1 MKKKEFQKE
10 AAYRLLSAMTGIY
23 QRCHMLPDYSATVK
37 YGTLLVL
44 VKEQGNRIKI
54 KLTGSGRITYQLTDM
69 LGNTGDEYLYY
80 DYSSGDDHSSVI
92 QKLETD
98 FGRLIEDFI
107 LCGSLHDFTDMEF
120 SYKSDITLA
129 LCEYE
134 AYRDVL

>member
-10 AAYRLLSAMTGIY
+10 AAYRLLSAMTDIY

-44 VKEQGNRIKI
+44 VKEQGSRIKI

-69 LGNTGDEYLYY
+69 LGNAGDEYLYY
-80 DYSSGDDHSSVI
+80 EYSSGDDHAAVT
-92 QKLETD
+92 QKFGTD
-98 FGRLIEDFI
+98 FGRLIEDFV
-107 LCGSLHDFTDMEF
+107 LCGSLHDFTHMEF
-120 SYKSDITLA
+120 TYTSDISQA

-134 AYRDVL
+134 ACREVL